1 MPVMHGCRE
10 QMKLQI
16 ARVME
21 TMTLR
26 MREAL
31 MRKKWKVSCQVV
43 CTCLYCY
50 HAGGMVNFE
59 GLVCLIC

>member
-1 MPVMHGCRE
+1 
-10 QMKLQI
+10 MKLQI